1 MSKYSQSPKVT
12 ESGLPALS
20 AQMKRLRLKFLKSV
34 KSESLDQALETLRLN
49 LAKEKDET
57 ARLGSLAA
65 QTWLIR
71 QRLLSIASDDVPQV
85 ADCLEVLE
93 PARSKLNFVPKTPT
107 QEQLMKSFIR
117 FADTLSTSMGKAFS
131 WCIVILMGGTVYEV
145 VMAYAFNKPTLWNFD
160 FSMQMYGAILMMSGA
175 YCLATEAHVRGDVIY
190 RLFNQKTQAWID
202 LVLYFI
208 FFFPGVIALAF
219 YGYEYAAQAW
229 KIKET
234 SWSSPAQI
242 QIYMVKSMIPA
253 AGILLII
260 QGISE
265 VFRSILCIKVG
276 QWPAR
281 MVVAE
286 ETEKILM
293 RTSQEEDNKNAV

>member
-1 MSKYSQSPKVT
+1 
-12 ESGLPALS
+12 
-20 AQMKRLRLKFLKSV
+20 
-34 KSESLDQALETLRLN
+34 
-49 LAKEKDET
+49 
-57 ARLGSLAA
+57 
-65 QTWLIR
+65 
-71 QRLLSIASDDVPQV
+71 
-85 ADCLEVLE
+85 
-93 PARSKLNFVPKTPT
+93 
-107 QEQLMKSFIR
+107 
-117 FADTLSTSMGKAFS
+117 
-131 WCIVILMGGTVYEV
+131 
-145 VMAYAFNKPTLWNFD
+145 MAYAFNKPTLWNFD

-190 RLFNQKTQAWID
+190 RLFSQRTQAWVD

-253 AGILLII
+253 AGIMLII
-260 QGISE
+260 QGIGE
-265 VFRSILCIKVG
+265 VFRSIICIKSG
-276 QWPAR
+276 KWPSR

-286 ETEKILM
+286 ETDEMLM
-293 RTSQEEDNKNAV
+293 RTSQEEDKQNVI

>member
-1 MSKYSQSPKVT
+1 MEHYIK
-12 ESGLPALS
+12 
-20 AQMKRLRLKFLKSV
+20 
-34 KSESLDQALETLRLN
+34 
-49 LAKEKDET
+49 
-57 ARLGSLAA
+57 
-65 QTWLIR
+65 
-71 QRLLSIASDDVPQV
+71 
-85 ADCLEVLE
+85 
-93 PARSKLNFVPKTPT
+93 
-107 QEQLMKSFIR
+107 
-117 FADTLSTSMGKAFS
+117 FADALSTSMGKAFA

-145 VMAYAFNKPTLWNFD
+145 VMAYVFNAPTLWNFD

-175 YCLATEAHVRGDVIY
+175 YTLAQEAHVRGDVIY
-190 RLFNQKTQAWID
+190 RLFSNRVQASID
-202 LVLYFI
+202 FVLYFI

-219 YGYEYAAQAW
+219 YGYEYAALAW

-265 VFRSILCIKVG
+265 VFRSIICIQTS
-276 QWPAR
+276 QWPPR

-293 RTSQEEDNKNAV
+293 RTAQDEDQKDVI